1 MATGQT
7 ASSFKTV
14 LGIAEEPQPATG
26 TPVAAQA
33 FIPAR
38 KLEVENKV
46 VKLADQS
53 WRGSM
58 VETVG
63 MQNGPQSAGIA
74 IEGDAFPATIPY
86 FLAGMLGDIA
96 YTGGTTTGTPTTTT
110 TTLTAGVTTTF
121 TVASGTGITV
131 GTVLAL
137 DTSTLLELVTCIT
150 GTTGTT
156 VIISQPVAKTHS
168 GTVAVQPVTAPFTDT
183 IALLN
188 SGSGQPTSYSI
199 TDSDSLST
207 RIYASTRWSD
217 LSLTYDASKLLTYS
231 ATGLSWATQNTTS
244 APVPS
249 YDSLPPAPAWACAAS
264 YGGSSNATVQS
275 AELSFKRSGCECI
288 FTLQNTQNPYEVH
301 VGPITLDTKL
311 TVVAADET
319 FLTDYLANTS
329 KVLTLDLT
337 TGASATLIDIKV
349 QMSAH
354 NIQSVKKSK
363 GKSYIEFDTG
373 GIAIGN
379 TTDIGL
385 SGGYS
390 PCLVTC
396 KNAAVPGSFA

>member
-26 TPVAAQA
+26 TPVAATA

-46 VKLADQS
+46 VKLPDQS

-96 YTGGTTTGTPTTTT
+96 YTGGTASGTPTTTT
-110 TTLTAGVTTTF
+110 GALVAGTTTVIPV
-121 TVASGTGITV
+121 TSATGITP
-131 GTVLAL
+131 GTVLAI
-137 DTSTLLELVTCIT
+137 DTSTLLELVTVLSVVSLNVTIT
-150 GTTGTT
+150 
-156 VIISQPVAKTHS
+156 QPVAKSHAGSVT
-168 GTVAVQPVTAPFTDT
+168 VQPVTAPFTDT

-217 LSLTYDASKLLTYS
+217 LTLTYDASKLLTYS
-231 ATGLSWATQNTTS
+231 ATGLSWATQGTAS
-244 APVPS
+244 APTPS
-249 YDSLPPAPAWACAAS
+249 YDSLPPAPAWACQAS
-264 YGGSSNATVQS
+264 YGGSTNATVQT
-275 AELSFKRSGCECI
+275 AELSWKRSGCECI
-288 FTLQNTQNPYEVH
+288 FTLQNSPNPYEVH

-319 FLTDYLANTS
+319 FLSDYLANTS

-337 TGASATLIDIKV
+337 TGASASLIDIKV

-373 GIAIGN
+373 GVAIGN

-396 KNAAVPGSFA
+396 KNAAAPGSFA